1 MEFACDSLREGVSQ
15 PDAVHAEVVDLP
27 VPDVEAV
34 EQVDVC
40 REIVHDPVIDP
51 VRIGILVPVAPGR
64 TVGLQV
70 ARERRIGSRGVGR
83 RPHLVHFGGVVLP
96 GVGLRGVVEG
106 RARHE
111 LSENEVARDRQ
122 VEILVVEPVVE
133 TSRHIRVAGTDVGQ
147 VAAHV
152 LLRYI
157 HRRTVF
163 EIFRNSQSPG
173 VAGFHAE
180 TDELLERDLLSVAP
194 EHRNAVCVQ
203 PGGFDGEHGARR
215 IALQRGAPAV
225 VVDTHLFDLVGV
237 VGDVDR
243 GLPAEVS
250 RADVHRVEREFDTF
264 A

>member
-1 MEFACDSLREGVSQ
+1 MQLLILFFKSCIYNLNSSHFFNVLEGNVQSDRVGARHRLRIDVAVGLGIEIAVVVRGDHQRVAGFEVHAQSGHVEFACDSLREGVSQ
-15 PDAVHAEVVDLP
+15 PDAVHAEVVDLS

-133 TSRHIRVAGTDVGQ
+133 TSRHIRVAGTDVG
-147 VAAHV
+147 
-152 LLRYI
+152 LSLI
-157 HRRTVF
+157 H
-163 EIFRNSQSPG
+163 I
-173 VAGFHAE
+173 
-180 TDELLERDLLSVAP
+180 
-194 EHRNAVCVQ
+194 
-203 PGGFDGEHGARR
+203 
-215 IALQRGAPAV
+215 
-225 VVDTHLFDLVGV
+225 
-237 VGDVDR
+237 
-243 GLPAEVS
+243 
-250 RADVHRVEREFDTF
+250 
-264 A
+264 